1 MFLLYVLGKKILES
15 VSKEAWQQWLD
26 YQTMLINENNLNL
39 FEESSQSYL
48 KKQMEISSS
57 SKFSIIFAPEE
68 FAEGHVVLR
77 NMIDRTEK
85 QISLDELITDP
96 KSVLNL

>member
-1 MFLLYVLGKKILES
+1 MNKVNCIKLNKELEGLDRPPYPGELGKKIFES

-48 KKQMEISSS
+48 KQQMEIYF
-57 SKFSIIFAPEE
+57 FSED
-68 FAEGHVVLR
+68 GDVDK
-77 NMIDRTEK
+77 IDGYTPK
-85 QISLDELITDP
+85 QL
-96 KSVLNL
+96 K

>member
-1 MFLLYVLGKKILES
+1 MNKVNCIKLNKELEGLDRAPYPGELGKKILES

-48 KKQMEISSS
+48 KQQMEIYF
-57 SKFSIIFAPEE
+57 FSEDGE
-68 FAEGHVVLR
+68 VDK
-77 NMIDRTEK
+77 IDGYT
-85 QISLDELITDP
+85 P
-96 KSVLNL
+96 K

>member
-1 MFLLYVLGKKILES
+1 MNKVNCIKLNKELEGLDRAPYPGELGKKILES

-48 KKQMEISSS
+48 KQQMEIYF
-57 SKFSIIFAPEE
+57 FSED
-68 FAEGHVVLR
+68 GDVDK
-77 NMIDRTEK
+77 IDGY
-85 QISLDELITDP
+85 SP
-96 KSVLNL
+96 K

>member
-1 MFLLYVLGKKILES
+1 MNKVNCIKLNKELEGLDRAPCPGELGKKILES

-48 KKQMEISSS
+48 KKQMEIYF
-57 SKFSIIFAPEE
+57 FSED
-68 FAEGHVVLR
+68 GDVDK
-77 NMIDRTEK
+77 IDGYT
-85 QISLDELITDP
+85 P
-96 KSVLNL
+96 K